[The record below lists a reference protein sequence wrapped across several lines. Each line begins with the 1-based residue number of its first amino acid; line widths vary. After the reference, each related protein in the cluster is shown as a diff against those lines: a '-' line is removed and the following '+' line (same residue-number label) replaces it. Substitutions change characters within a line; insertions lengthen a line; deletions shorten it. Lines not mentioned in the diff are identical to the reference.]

1 MATATILPQ
10 PRFVAYDPATGDPLV
25 GGLVHTYVPGG
36 TVPATTWQDAGETT
50 PNSNPIVLD
59 SDGSCLLY
67 GSGPYQLTVTDALGN
82 AVPGYSG
89 LSADLISTIGGTISP
104 AMAPIVAASTVAI
117 ARTDLGVISP
127 GQVVMFRS
135 PYNASW
141 QVVTETGAALNTSG
155 TTTQGLQEAVNYAAL
170 HGVPFICLGG
180 GITTPAGGG
189 VDYASI
195 TCTTTLNMPTSN
207 ANTYE
212 FYGLTLFL
220 SPSTSSDDGIVF
232 DTVDMLNFKFR
243 GQIVYAG
250 TGSAI
255 HLLPTNDNGESFIG
269 ATSSFFDINSVV
281 CADISTHL
289 PQNTEGVCFRIS
301 AQNGHIINN
310 RFWIGECNAGLVGF
324 QIDDPSSSFTVRLN
338 EFDLPAVH
346 GQGSA
351 SISDGT
357 APSTNQIYGNI
368 WRATVNPTGVSSIG
382 FDTWAQGGL
391 IQLSVGAGNQGILLN
406 GSAAQNSFM
415 IAYNAA
421 STPVTDD
428 STTQDNAGVYRDWYP
443 AAETNLNGSNQTG
456 IVTGTNTKVLL
467 LAGDYNNAAAF
478 DDTNYRW
485 TPGRPGIAHISA
497 RVGWNTLADTTL
509 VRTMIFKNGSLVRS
523 SAIQAGGGD
532 GAGDQG
538 AMISADCLVSA
549 ATDYFEIWAEQA
561 SGGNLDISGDVTLTW
576 ATFRMVRS

>member
-67 GSGPYQLTVTDALGN
+67 GSGPYQLTTTDALGN

-141 QVVTETGAALNTSG
+141 QVVTETGAALNISG
-155 TTTQGLQEAVNYAAL
+155 TTTQGLQEAINYAAL
-170 HGVPFICLGG
+170 NGVPFICFGG

-189 VDYASI
+189 ADNASI
-195 TCTTTLNMPTSN
+195 TCTTTLNIPTCN

-220 SPSTSSDDGIVF
+220 SPTIATDDGMVF

-250 TGSAI
+250 SGSAV
-255 HLLPTNDNGESFIG
+255 HLLPVNDNGETFVG
-269 ATSSFFDINSVV
+269 ATSSLFDIATIV

-289 PQNTEGVCFRIS
+289 PQNAEGICLRVS
-301 AQNGHIINN
+301 AANGHIINN
-310 RFWIGECNAGLVGF
+310 RFWIGECNAGLVGV
-324 QIDDPSSSFTVRLN
+324 QIDDPSGSFTARLN
-338 EFDLPAVH
+338 EFDMPAVH

-351 SISDGT
+351 AISVGT
-357 APSTNQIYGNI
+357 TPSTNQIYGNI
-368 WRATVNPTGVSSIG
+368 WRATVTPTGVSSIG
-382 FDTWAQGGL
+382 FDTWAQADL
-391 IQLSVGAGNQGILLN
+391 IQLSIGGGAQGINLN
-406 GSAAQNSFM
+406 GSAARNSFM
-415 IAYNAA
+415 IIYNGAGI
-421 STPVTDD
+421 PVVDG
-428 STTQDNAGVYRDWYP
+428 STTADNAGIYGDWYP
-443 AAETNLNGSNQTG
+443 AAEANLNGSNQTG
-456 IVTGTNTKVLL
+456 IANATPTKVLF
-467 LAGDYNNAAAF
+467 LAGDYNNATAF
-478 DDTNYRW
+478 SNTTSRW
-485 TPGRPGIAHISA
+485 TPGRQGIAHISA
-497 RVGWNTLADTTL
+497 RVGWNTLADGTL
-509 VRTMIFKNGSLVRS
+509 TRTMIYKNGSIVRS
-523 SAIQAGGGD
+523 SATQAGGAD
-532 GAGDQG
+532 GSGVQG

-549 ATDYFEIWAEQA
+549 TSDYFEIWTEQA
-561 SGGNLDISGDVTLTW
+561 SGGNLDASGDVTLTW